1 MHLVFTATIRENV
14 ERIAVFV
21 FVCRHPAPLL
31 HPHGATTPWFQLGS
45 AVLVGQPVEVLCPL
59 LAKGWIHIPDRP
71 IRCPSCN
78 LNLEQNDSERLATIL
93 SYSSGWYSPEKTS
106 YNFCYLDLMSCSG
119 TCPFPCRVLQ
129 IFLRI
134 CEIFYTCNNIDFF
147 IVTRFDFT
155 HLPPKKS
162 LSNIHM
168 YRNIQVLFEFTD
180 DKITIEIF

>member
-1 MHLVFTATIRENV
+1 MWRELLFLFLSAGIHLPYSI
-14 ERIAVFV
+14 
-21 FVCRHPAPLL
+21 HM
-31 HPHGATTPWFQLGS
+31 
-45 AVLVGQPVEVLCPL
+45 GQPPHDFNLGLQSWWGSQSRSFVLFWQRVGYISLIDPSDALPATWILNRMTQKDLQPFYHIHLGGTL
-59 LAKGWIHIPDRP
+59 LK
-71 IRCPSCN
+71 
-78 LNLEQNDSERLATIL
+78 RLLII
-93 SYSSGWYSPEKTS
+93 
-106 YNFCYLDLMSCSG
+106 FCYLDLMSCSG

-162 LSNIHM
+162 SSNIHM